1 MVWGPM
7 TLAPRARTAHTRGM
21 TTLPSAHAR
30 VVVGIDATP
39 RARTTVLW
47 AAEEARLRHCSLVI
61 THIRAELSATEASRE
76 SLAAEHELLAVSAEA
91 ASAREP
97 GVPVGT
103 QLLRGAVSDELI
115 AFSRTAA
122 LLVIGVDQTRSRA
135 SHGALG
141 PLEDRVVAH
150 AHCPVVVLPGLP
162 ATEAA
167 AHPYGLAVV
176 LPGTVPGPVVELAV
190 AEARLRGTGLRVLVV
205 IDPQRSISSLVTAA
219 DPAPGLLET
228 LRQQHPDLRVEQ
240 ANADGDPLDA
250 VLDQARAADFLVLAS
265 EHSDQPWGIRIGA
278 LAGPVL
284 RLAPCPVFLVSEQ
297 IDAVRAA

>member
-1 MVWGPM
+1 MPAGPM
-7 TLAPRARTAHTRGM
+7 TLPRQPRTEHTRGM
-21 TTLPSAHAR
+21 TTLPSARAR

-39 RARTTVLW
+39 RARPTVLW
-47 AAEEARLRHCSLVI
+47 AAEEARLRHCALVI
-61 THIRAELSATEASRE
+61 THIRAELGANRSSRA

-103 QLLRGAVSDELI
+103 QLLQGAVSDELI

-122 LLVIGVDQTRSRA
+122 LLVIGVDQARSRA

-150 AHCPVVVLPGLP
+150 AHCPMVVLPGGP
-162 ATEAA
+162 GSEPGSPSHA
-167 AHPYGLAVV
+167 LAVV
-176 LPGTVPGPVVELAV
+176 LPGTAPGPVLELAA
-190 AEARLRGTGLRVLVV
+190 AEARLRGTGLRVLVLA
-205 IDPQRSISSLVTAA
+205 DPQRGRSGVSTAA
-219 DPAPGLLET
+219 DPAPGLLQT

-240 ANADGDPLDA
+240 ATADGDPLDA

-265 EHSDQPWGIRIGA
+265 KHSDQPWGIRIGA

-284 RLAPCPVFLVSEQ
+284 RLAPCPVFLASERVG
-297 IDAVRAA
+297 AVHAA